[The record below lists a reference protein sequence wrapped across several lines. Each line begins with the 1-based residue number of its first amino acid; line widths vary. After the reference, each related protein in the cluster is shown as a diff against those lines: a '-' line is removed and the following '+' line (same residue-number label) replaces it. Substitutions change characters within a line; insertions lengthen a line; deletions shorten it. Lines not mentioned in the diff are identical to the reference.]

1 MNYRVSKKGF
11 TLIELLIVISIIGI
25 LAVALLPNVLNAPIR
40 ARDAAR
46 KSDIATIVK
55 AVETYNVDNG
65 GYPSGPICFNG
76 TLLTTPNEKLNSFFS
91 GGVPPKDPTGDSTRV
106 TVAGC
111 NGGYAFCKK
120 DGSPFSYVIVA
131 KMEDK
136 KANKHATPADMTS
149 CDGMTAGVV
158 TTGTGAATDVYVV
171 AQ

>member
-65 GYPSGPICFNG
+65 GYPSGQICFNG
-76 TLLTTPNEKLNSFFS
+76 VALAAPLEKLNTYFS
-91 GGVPPKDPTGDSTRV
+91 GSLPPKDPGDATR
-106 TVAGC
+106 AIIGGC
-111 NGGYAFCKK
+111 NGGYVYCKK
-120 DGSPFSYVIVA
+120 NGSPFSYLIIS
-131 KMEDK
+131 KMEGK
-136 KANKHATPADMTS
+136 EANKHDTPDINS
-149 CDGMTAGVV
+149 CDGTAA
-158 TTGTGAATDVYVV
+158 GTVAPGALFHVV